1 LFGRALRFLFALPVA
16 LVATVGLYYFWF
28 SSFLNQEC
36 DGCGGDQMRVA
47 EAPSSWQDW
56 TETIRIICGGWFS
69 TPESPDPSNSYTRR
83 DKASPTAP
91 EPVECGEG
99 CDPSRISLEQISILD
114 DGSSI
119 SSSSKTDL
127 IVEVRPVFPKGCPA
141 SFRSGRAV
149 VEFDVSPEGAVMN
162 ARVVSSTDACLD
174 AAALK
179 NISRMRYAPQT
190 DASGRATWRRGDQVV
205 ITFELAE

>member
-1 LFGRALRFLFALPVA
+1 MYGRLLRFLFALPVA
-16 LVATVGLYYFWF
+16 LIVTAGLHYFWF
-28 SSFLNQEC
+28 SNILNSKC
-36 DGCGGDQMRVA
+36 DNCAREPMMVA
-47 EAPSSWQDW
+47 DEPASWKAWVEEIREFCDCW
-56 TETIRIICGGWFS
+56 VRGPTI
-69 TPESPDPSNSYTRR
+69 ENPSNSYTRR

-127 IVEVRPVFPKGCPA
+127 IREVRPVFPKGCPA

-179 NISRMRYAPQT
+179 NISRMRYAPPT
-190 DASGRATWRRGDQVV
+190 DASGRATWRRDDQVV